1 MTTTTTTTTTDTT
14 ITIKVPVEVTARS
27 YPKGW
32 RARVG
37 PHVAESSSK
46 PMALHAVRDQV
57 AAAAV
62 LPDAGKVR
70 RVAVVGDI
78 VYVLAS
84 RSTDG
89 RWCCVS
95 GKLGDEHLVDK
106 GTADVRNVEWA
117 TGDDFNNACV
127 EFHRF
132 IVARRDRVVA
142 CEQARPL
149 HDESSRLLHVLK
161 ATGVDVVLTG
171 DETPLELASTAALTV
186 AGMRAD
192 LDAANARD
200 RVDAQV
206 SAGQG
211 MSPEGLAL
219 ARLLGLHGDD
229 LPARVAAA
237 ASNIL
242 ASTCASKWS
251 GTFNDLAVVVGG
263 TGPLDTLARAVDAL
277 DDPEQRVMSIG
288 GPADDGPIAKH
299 YETEITRERKGA
311 YAEGIEAAE
320 EAWKKHVAKIRAACE
335 ALDDAIAGLDIPD
348 DDLIAFD
355 VVLGGPRVAVT
366 DALAAEPDEVEGLDD

>member
-1 MTTTTTTTTTDTT
+1 MTTDTT
-14 ITIKVPVEVTARS
+14 ITIKMPVEICKRS

-32 RARVG
+32 RARIGAHDVEG
-37 PHVAESSSK
+37 ERK
-46 PMALHAVRDQV
+46 PDVLADLRTRVEQALVVR
-57 AAAAV
+57 
-62 LPDAGKVR
+62 DAGKVS
-70 RVAVVGDI
+70 RVAVVGDT
-78 VYVLAS
+78 VYVLACDAS
-84 RSTDG
+84 G
-89 RWCCVS
+89 RWGCTS
-95 GKLGDEHLVDK
+95 GKLNDDGLADK
-106 GTADVRNVEWA
+106 GMANLSTPERWHGNSADGVDA
-117 TGDDFNNACV
+117 AAH
-127 EFHRF
+127 FHKYIIDLRKRHA
-132 IVARRDRVVA
+132 V

-149 HDESSRLLHVLK
+149 HDETSRLLHILA
-161 ATGVDVVLTG
+161 ATGQDTTHVSSETSERLAVITG
-171 DETPLELASTAALTV
+171 FAV

-320 EAWKKHVAKIRAACE
+320 EAWKKHVAEIRAACE